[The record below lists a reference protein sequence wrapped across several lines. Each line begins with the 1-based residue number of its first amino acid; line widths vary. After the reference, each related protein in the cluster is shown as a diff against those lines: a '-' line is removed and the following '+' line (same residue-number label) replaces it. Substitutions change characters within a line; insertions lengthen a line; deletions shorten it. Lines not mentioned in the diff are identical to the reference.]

1 MLRDWEIFCNVIARS
16 GVRVCSGDPM
26 NSELT
31 LVSLALFVSAWDLD
45 LDGPRCPLGSSSLPC
60 CSRDR
65 SLCPGTERGKVFQIF
80 KVEGSTA
87 PRRPGDRYPGLAATH
102 HHKFGPTL
110 RGMTSPSLT
119 QPATERG
126 LPTRIGRRPLYQD
139 RCSGGRGREGVCTCW
154 FYVTDR
160 RLRFV
165 VHPVRGGGSTPPGR
179 RAEPGHPSAHAALAA
194 SLHRI
199 VGLEFL

>member
-1 MLRDWEIFCNVIARS
+1 
-16 GVRVCSGDPM
+16 M

-45 LDGPRCPLGSSSLPC
+45 LDGPRCPLGSSRLPC

-126 LPTRIGRRPLYQD
+126 LPTSIGRRPLYQD
-139 RCSGGRGREGVCTCW
+139 RCSGGRGREGVCACLFCVIDIRYYYSNKCSREEIKSRILSRNGAPRPLTGVC
-154 FYVTDR
+154 
-160 RLRFV
+160 
-165 VHPVRGGGSTPPGR
+165 RGAIDP
-179 RAEPGHPSAHAALAA
+179 A
-194 SLHRI
+194 
-199 VGLEFL
+199 